1 MRYFLR
7 LLKLLSALLFI
18 LISIAGCTDDGSE
31 SFSIGEKYL
40 SNQTSVTL
48 IDTFSLGLSTILI
61 DSISTTSP
69 DNFLVGSFTDE
80 YFGKMETSA
89 WFQIDKPDSV
99 AINEESVF
107 DSLTI
112 QIRLNGLSYGDTLQ
126 PFTLSVH
133 RVTETMEAPD
143 EVYFYNTTHFQY
155 DENPIGSVV
164 FNPRPNRDNELEFRL
179 NDALGAELM
188 KFLLNKSD
196 EIASTDNFLEYFKG
210 LVLLG
215 GSDSKTV
222 LGIAAADSVLSVVLH
237 THYIGEEREE
247 IEYNFPIYTSGAYF
261 NNIEGDRTGT
271 EIQNL
276 LTQKE
281 EIPAS
286 LTGDK
291 TFIQAGTGILTR
303 IDFSSLT
310 RIMEIEDRYI
320 FYKAEL
326 ILKPF
331 PKSNC
336 QVDFPGEVIMYST
349 DKSNRIISVLTDSDS
364 ETITA
369 EFGFDSQY
377 NEANYYKLDITDFVN
392 DELSDAWV
400 DPNSGL
406 VLSFPD
412 ETFTGSLDRVV
423 FDARQADAYRPLLKL
438 YFVFYQ

>member
-1 MRYFLR
+1 MRYFFR
-7 LLKLLSALLFI
+7 RLKLLPALLFI
-18 LISIAGCTDDGSE
+18 LISIAGCTGDGTE
-31 SFSIGEKYL
+31 SFSIGEKYVN
-40 SNQTSVTL
+40 NQTTITVV
-48 IDTFSLGLSTILI
+48 DTFSLGLSTFLI

-69 DNFLVGSFTDE
+69 DNFLIGSFTDE
-80 YFGKMETSA
+80 YFGKIETSA
-89 WFQIDKPDSV
+89 WFQINKPDSV

-143 EVYFYNTTHFQY
+143 EYYFYNTTHFRY
-155 DENPIGSVV
+155 DENPLGSAT
-164 FNPRPNRDNELEFRL
+164 FKPRPNFDNEIEIRL

-188 KFLLNKSD
+188 KFLLNESD
-196 EIASTDNFLEYFKG
+196 EIASTENFLEFFEG

-215 GSDSKTV
+215 GPDSKSV
-222 LGIAAADSVLSVVLH
+222 LGLAAADSVLRMVLH

-247 IEYNFPIYTSGAYF
+247 IEYSFPIYTSGAYF
-261 NNIEGDRTGT
+261 NHIEGDRTGT
-271 EIQNL
+271 EVETL
-276 LTQKE
+276 STQKE

-286 LTGDK
+286 FTGNK

-303 IDFSSLT
+303 IDFASLT

-331 PKSNC
+331 PKSNN
-336 QVDFPGEVIMYST
+336 QVDFPGDVIMYST
-349 DKSNRIISVLTDSDS
+349 DKSNRLISVLTDSDG

-412 ETFTGSLDRVV
+412 EIFTGSLERVV
-423 FDARQADAYRPLLKL
+423 FDTRQSDAYRPLLKL